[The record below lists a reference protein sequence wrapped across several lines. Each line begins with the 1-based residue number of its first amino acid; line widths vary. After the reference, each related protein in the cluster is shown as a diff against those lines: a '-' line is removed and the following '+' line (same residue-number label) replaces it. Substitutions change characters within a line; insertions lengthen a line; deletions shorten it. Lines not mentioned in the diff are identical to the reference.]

1 LTSLDAGSLKNTLTV
16 PLTMFL
22 NRYLVVGMFQ
32 GDVETEVEVDVDAL
46 FQGEEVKLDNV
57 QENRIM
63 LQNLTNHIV
72 KVG

>member
-1 LTSLDAGSLKNTLTV
+1 MDAGSLKNTPTV

>member
-1 LTSLDAGSLKNTLTV
+1 
-16 PLTMFL
+16 MFF

-57 QENRIM
+57 QENRMM

>member
-1 LTSLDAGSLKNTLTV
+1 MTSLDAGSLKTTLTV

>member
-1 LTSLDAGSLKNTLTV
+1 MPSLHGGSLEITLTV
-16 PLTMFL
+16 PLTMFF

-57 QENRIM
+57 QENRMM